1 MINGSRVTDKTRTIC
16 KHCMRIMPYTAAN
29 TSTMQRHI
37 QHHHSSVLKS
47 TTAPVKN
54 KPDNADTRIRTSTS
68 TVKRQSHNN
77 NKRHRC
83 FHRSSYEAIF
93 CGRKSRISATP
104 PHTGTE
110 VHHPITSAFYPHSD
124 PETLWRVQEQGC
136 TDTERRRKHRHNNRR
151 LDIEKYAK
159 LHHNYSSHNQQ

>member
-1 MINGSRVTDKTRTIC
+1 MQALYENNAVHRGEYEHDAET
-16 KHCMRIMPYTAAN
+16 YTAPPQLGTQITNCTCEEN
-29 TSTMQRHI
+29 T
-37 QHHHSSVLKS
+37 
-47 TTAPVKN
+47 N

-104 PHTGTE
+104 PHAGTE

-124 PETLWRVQEQGC
+124 PEPLWRVQEQGC